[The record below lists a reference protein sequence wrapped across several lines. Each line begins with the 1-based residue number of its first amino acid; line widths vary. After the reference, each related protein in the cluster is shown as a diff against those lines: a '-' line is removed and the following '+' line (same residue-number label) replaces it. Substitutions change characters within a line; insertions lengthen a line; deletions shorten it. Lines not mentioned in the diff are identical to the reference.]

1 MAEKKKLFL
10 LDGFALICGRINKL
24 AASVTDNPVD
34 IVQTKR
40 K

>member
-1 MAEKKKLFL
+1 MPPRV
-10 LDGFALICGRINKL
+10 DGFALICGRINKL